1 MTTKTPHHAPTR
13 PARRPIWRALL
24 AAAALTATGLAGAY
38 QIVGDLSAT
47 PTTWSGTRGTQQN
60 VGTYAGGNGAA
71 TFRSG
76 LTVNVTASRD
86 TTNNQNSFY
95 IGDASGATTTLKDPM
110 SSRAGTGYTGSGFS
124 PAFTT
129 ANVEGLY
136 LLSTTLRQDGSFIS
150 QTVTSGANSQ
160 TARIYDDPD
169 CYGSTG
175 TAGSTGDCLR
185 GILTIN
191 FSRPVTNPVFH
202 LTGLGGFIT
211 RTNDVWG
218 VATRYRLLTG
228 GVTLATVGTPRNLA
242 VTTLSGQPSI
252 GVTSFGTGNLVTSGT
267 PANTYDVIQSS
278 CTPAANTT
286 SAGCGS
292 IQATGTFSQLQFEV
306 ITETKKVVAGTSTT
320 NAYPAGQYDS
330 TKTNGSTINMN
341 FGADAT
347 NFAVSVSEDF
357 GDAPASYDPTAA
369 ASHVLGDLKLG
380 ATIDAQNTGTLN
392 GGTAVTPSPSA
403 VAAGAD
409 NNGANGDGADE
420 DAITTF
426 PALASSATGYSLTVP
441 VSGASAAGQVCGWI
455 DFDRGGTFGNVASER
470 ACAAFASGASSV
482 TLNWSGLSGL
492 SAGTNYVRLRASY
505 DTAGVQSPTGRLDS
519 GEVEDYRLTI
529 TPGTDLSVTKTDG
542 VTSVNANTP
551 TSYTIRVTNNGPS
564 SVTGA
569 VLRDAAVSG
578 LTVLNLTCSGTPGQC
593 TSGTTPTTA
602 QLQAG
607 YSLPTLNSGQFYEL
621 TLTTNVTATGSVSNV
636 ATITAPA
643 GTVDPIPGNDSATDT
658 NTVNPMATDPFPAS
672 LCRPNPGANAYA
684 DIFARWDHN
693 GSSGTSP
700 AGVIEPAANNPAG
713 AVGASAA
720 NEAVTGVT
728 ASINSY
734 DLNLRRSTLDAG
746 VNTGKYLQYAFTTIP
761 NFGGQYVE
769 LYGLGAM
776 VYSSPGNVQ
785 ATGTYRVR
793 LEIATN
799 AAFTGPT
806 VLRAAISFDNG
817 LASTADAAS
826 YSNQGTYAQT
836 FLHWNADNL
845 IALQPATTY
854 YVRVYPYAPGATG
867 YDNGTPYPGDVVLF
881 DDFMLKAKGCN
892 VPPTALDVT
901 NAALTGAGTV
911 SIAPLNASDL
921 ADGTIQ
927 SFTVSTLP
935 VATQGTLLFADG
947 LTPVTAGAVLTPAQ
961 ASTLTFRPTLGF
973 SGNATFTFTATDN
986 SGATDLTPATYTVP
1000 VSSIADLSVTKTGP
1014 AFAVPGEALTFT
1026 ITVTNTTAVPA
1037 AAYTVTDTLPAGLT
1051 FVSASN
1057 GGAYDSASR
1066 TVTWSLLSLAGN
1078 AQQTLTV
1085 TAAAPSEAQVT
1096 GGLTSVQN
1104 TASVALPGE
1113 TVLGNNTSA
1122 PTDTR
1127 LILTSVR
1134 KEVRNV
1140 STGTAF
1146 GTSSGGKPGEILEY
1160 CLITR
1165 NLGGAD
1171 LGAPTGYVVRDAVP
1185 GNVTARLNAYDAD
1198 EPGTGTGFGV
1208 KLTRGSTSY
1217 LSSVAATL
1225 TDSGGTFGS
1234 GALSV
1239 NLGVLTA
1246 GETVTTC
1253 FQTTIR

>member
-1 MTTKTPHHAPTR
+1 MTTKTPHHPH
-13 PARRPIWRALL
+13 RPIWRALL
-24 AAAALTATGLAGAY
+24 TAAALTAAALTAPGPAGAY
-38 QIVGDLSAT
+38 QIVGDLSPTA
-47 PTTWSGTRGTQQN
+47 TTWSGTAGTFQTTASN
-60 VGTYAGGNGAA
+60 YAGGTASA

-76 LTVNVTASRD
+76 LGTTFTAARD
-86 TTNNQNSFY
+86 TAANQNSLY
-95 IGDASGATTTLKDPM
+95 VNDGGGAIKTAM
-110 SSRAGTGYTGSGFS
+110 NARAGTYVGYS
-124 PAFTT
+124 PSFTT
-129 ANVEGLY
+129 SDVEGVA
-136 LLSTTLRQDGSFIS
+136 LLTRDTRQNGSFTTYSVTNPNDTTQVQFIRFYADTTCYPTS
-150 QTVTSGANSQ
+150 SALDSAATCSRGKLTVTF
-160 TARIYDDPD
+160 T
-169 CYGSTG
+169 
-175 TAGSTGDCLR
+175 
-185 GILTIN
+185 
-191 FSRPVTNPVFH
+191 RPVTNPVLH
-202 LTGLGGFIT
+202 LSGLGGNSAIGSPAVDAWGIA
-211 RTNDVWG
+211 TNF
-218 VATRYRLLTG
+218 RLTNAG
-228 GVTLATVGTPRNLA
+228 GSMTLL
-242 VTTLSGQPSI
+242 
-252 GVTSFGTGNLVTSGT
+252 GT
-267 PANTYDVIQSS
+267 PANLAITTVAGQPQLGAAAFRSGSDYIQGT
-278 CTPAANTT
+278 CTPATGLA
-286 SAGCGS
+286 AGCGS
-292 IQATGTFSQLQFEV
+292 VQVSGTYTQLNFDVSMTIVRVLTGTPGRV
-306 ITETKKVVAGTSTT
+306 YPIAGYDT
-320 NAYPAGQYDS
+320 NLAA
-330 TKTNGSTINMN
+330 GSTRNASI
-341 FGADAT
+341 GADAT
-347 NFAVSVSEDF
+347 NFALSVSEDF
-357 GDAPASYDPTAA
+357 GDAPASYDPVAA

-380 ATIDAQNTGTLN
+380 ATIDAENPGTLN

-403 VAAGAD
+403 VTAGAD
-409 NNGANGDGADE
+409 NTGTNGDGADE
-420 DAITTF
+420 DAVTTF
-426 PALASSATGYSLTVP
+426 PAIHASTTAYALTVP
-441 VSGASAAGQVCGWI
+441 ISGASAAGQVCGWI

-470 ACAAFASGASSV
+470 ACAAFASGATSV

-505 DTAGVQSPTGRLDS
+505 DATGVQSPTGRLDS

-529 TPGTDLSVTKTDG
+529 TPAADLSVTKTDG

-569 VLRDAAVSG
+569 VLRDPAVSG

-607 YSLPTLNSGQFYEL
+607 YALPTLNSGQFYEL

-643 GTVDPIPGNDSATDT
+643 GTVDPTPGNDSATDT
-658 NTVNPMATDPFPAS
+658 NTVNPTPTDPFPAS
-672 LCRPNPGANAYA
+672 LCRPNPGTNAYA

-693 GSSGTSP
+693 GSGGTSP
-700 AGVIEPAANNPAG
+700 AGAIEPAANNPAG

-728 ASINSY
+728 AAINSY

-746 VNTGKYLQYAFTTIP
+746 VNTGKYLQYAFTTTSS
-761 NFGGQYVE
+761 FGGQHVE

-799 AAFTGPT
+799 AAFTSPT
-806 VLRAAISFDNG
+806 VFRAAISFDNG
-817 LASTADAAS
+817 LASTADAAA
-826 YSNQGTYAQT
+826 YSNQGAYAQT
-836 FLHWNADNL
+836 FLHWNADTL

-901 NAALTGAGTV
+901 TAVLTGTGTA
-911 SIAPLNASDL
+911 SIAPLSASDL
-921 ADGTIQ
+921 AGGTIQ

-935 VATQGTLLFADG
+935 LATQGTLLFADG
-947 LTPVTAGAVLTPAQ
+947 LTPVTAGATLTPAQ
-961 ASTLTFRPTLGF
+961 ASALTFRPTPGF

-986 SGATDLTPATYTVP
+986 NGATDTTPATYTVP
-1000 VSSIADLSVTKTGP
+1000 VSFITDLSVTKTAP
-1014 AFAVPGEALTFT
+1014 AFAVPGETLTFG

-1051 FVSASN
+1051 FASASQ
-1057 GGAYDSASR
+1057 GGTYDSASR
-1066 TVTWSLLSLAGN
+1066 TVTWTLPALAGN
-1078 AQQTLTV
+1078 ATQTLTL
-1085 TAAAPSEAQVT
+1085 TAAAPGEAQVT
-1096 GGLTSVQN
+1096 GGLTRVQN

-1113 TVLGNNTSA
+1113 TALGNNTSA

-1140 STGTAF
+1140 SAGTAF
-1146 GTSSGGKPGEILEY
+1146 GTSGGGKPGEILEY

-1185 GNVTARLNAYDAD
+1185 GNVTARLDAYDPD

-1208 KLTRGSTSY
+1208 KLTRGSATTY
-1217 LSSVAATL
+1217 LPSASATL
-1225 TDSGGTFGS
+1225 TGGGGTFGS

>member
-1 MTTKTPHHAPTR
+1 MTKTTTPTIPR
-13 PARRPIWRALL
+13 ALSRAAWRAVL
-24 AAAALTATGLAGAY
+24 ATAALTGPAGAY
-38 QIVGDLSAT
+38 QIVGDLSAA
-47 PTTWSGTRGTQQN
+47 PTTWSGTAGTFQATASN
-60 VGTYAGGNGAA
+60 YSGGTASA

-76 LTVNVTASRD
+76 LGTTFTAARD
-86 TTNNQNSFY
+86 TAANQNSLY
-95 IGDASGATTTLKDPM
+95 VNDGAGAIKTAM
-110 SSRAGTGYTGSGFS
+110 NARAGTYTAYS
-124 PAFTT
+124 PGFTT
-129 ANVEGLY
+129 SSVEGVA
-136 LLSTTLRQDGSFIS
+136 LLTRDTRQNGSFTTYSVTNPNNTAQVQFIRFYADTTCYPGS
-150 QTVTSGANSQ
+150 SALDSAATCDRGKLTVTF
-160 TARIYDDPD
+160 T
-169 CYGSTG
+169 
-175 TAGSTGDCLR
+175 
-185 GILTIN
+185 
-191 FSRPVTNPVFH
+191 RPVTNPVLH
-202 LTGLGGFIT
+202 LSGLGGNSAIGSPAVDAWGIA
-211 RTNDVWG
+211 TNF
-218 VATRYRLLTG
+218 RLTNAG
-228 GVTLATVGTPRNLA
+228 SSMTLL
-242 VTTLSGQPSI
+242 
-252 GVTSFGTGNLVTSGT
+252 GT
-267 PANTYDVIQSS
+267 PANLAITTVGGQPQVGAAAFRSGSNYIQGT
-278 CTPAANTT
+278 CTPATGLA
-286 SAGCGS
+286 AGCGS
-292 IQATGTFSQLQFEV
+292 VQVNGTYTQLNFDV
-306 ITETKKVVAGTSTT
+306 SMTIVRVLSGTPSRVYPIAGYDT
-320 NAYPAGQYDS
+320 NLAA
-330 TKTNGSTINMN
+330 GSTRDASI
-341 FGADAT
+341 GADVT
-347 NFAVSVSEDF
+347 NFALSVSEDF

-369 ASHVLGDLKLG
+369 ASHVLSDLKLG
-380 ATIDAQNTGTLN
+380 SAADAENTGTLN
-392 GGTAVTPSPSA
+392 GGTAVTPSPGA
-403 VAAGAD
+403 VAPGAD
-409 NNGANGDGADE
+409 NTGVSGDGADE
-420 DAITTF
+420 DAVTTF
-426 PALASSATGYSLTVP
+426 PVINASATSYALTVP

-470 ACAAFASGASSV
+470 ACAAFASGATSV

-505 DTAGVQSPTGRLDS
+505 DTTGVQSPTGRLDS
-519 GEVEDYRLTI
+519 GEVEDSRLTI
-529 TPGTDLSVTKTDG
+529 TPAADLSVTKTDG

-569 VLRDAAVSG
+569 VLRDPAVSG

-607 YSLPTLNSGQFYEL
+607 YALPTLNSGQFYEL

-636 ATITAPA
+636 ATITAPG
-643 GTVDPIPGNDSATDT
+643 GTVDPTPGNNSATDT
-658 NTVNPMATDPFPAS
+658 NTVNPTPTDPFPAS
-672 LCRPNPGANAYA
+672 LCRPTPGANAYA

-693 GSSGTSP
+693 GSGGTSP
-700 AGVIEPAANNPAG
+700 AGAIEPAANNPAG

-728 ASINSY
+728 AAINSY

-746 VNTGKYLQYAFTTIP
+746 VNTGKYLQYAFTT
-761 NFGGQYVE
+761 NSSFGGQHVE

-785 ATGTYRVR
+785 VTGTYRVR
-793 LEIATN
+793 LEVATN
-799 AAFTGPT
+799 AAFTSPT
-806 VLRAAISFDNG
+806 VFRAAISFDNG

-826 YSNQGTYAQT
+826 YSNQGSYAQT

-881 DDFMLKAKGCN
+881 DDFMLKARGCN

-901 NAALTGAGTV
+901 NAALTGTGTA
-911 SIAPLNASDL
+911 SIAPLSASDV
-921 ADGTIQ
+921 AGGTIQ

-935 VATQGTLLFADG
+935 LATQGTLLFADG

-961 ASTLTFRPTLGF
+961 ASTLTFRPTAGF

-986 SGATDLTPATYTVP
+986 NGATDLTPATYTVP
-1000 VSSIADLSVTKTGP
+1000 VSSITDLSVTKTGP
-1014 AFAVPGEALTFT
+1014 AYAVPGEALTFT

-1037 AAYTVTDTLPAGLT
+1037 AAYTVTDTLPTGLT
-1051 FVSASN
+1051 FASASH
-1057 GGAYDSASR
+1057 GGTYDSATR
-1066 TVTWSLLSLAGN
+1066 TVTWTLLALAGN
-1078 AQQTLTV
+1078 ATQTLTL

-1096 GGLTSVQN
+1096 GGLTRVQN

-1113 TVLGNNTSA
+1113 TALGNNTSA

-1140 STGTAF
+1140 SAGTAF
-1146 GTSSGGKPGEILEY
+1146 GTSGGGKPGEILEY

-1217 LSSVAATL
+1217 LSSAAATL

>member
-1 MTTKTPHHAPTR
+1 MTTTPSPTR
-13 PARRPIWRALL
+13 PARRPVWRTLL
-24 AAAALTATGLAGAY
+24 TAAALTVTNLAGAY
-38 QIVGDLSAT
+38 QIVGDLSPTA
-47 PTTWSGTRGTQQN
+47 TTWSGTAGTFQTN
-60 VGTYAGGNGAA
+60 ASNYSGGTASA

-76 LTVNVTASRD
+76 LGTTFTAARD
-86 TTNNQNSFY
+86 TAANQNSLY
-95 IGDASGATTTLKDPM
+95 VNDGAGAIKTAI
-110 SSRAGTGYTGSGFS
+110 SARAGTYAGYS
-124 PAFTT
+124 PNFTT
-129 ANVEGLY
+129 SDVDGVA
-136 LLSTTLRQDGSFIS
+136 LLTRDTRQNGSFSTYSVTNPNNTS
-150 QTVTSGANSQ
+150 QVQYIRFYADTTCYPGSSALDSAATCDRGKLTVTF
-160 TARIYDDPD
+160 T
-169 CYGSTG
+169 
-175 TAGSTGDCLR
+175 
-185 GILTIN
+185 
-191 FSRPVTNPVFH
+191 RPVTNPVLH
-202 LTGLGGFIT
+202 LSGLGG
-211 RTNDVWG
+211 N
-218 VATRYRLLTG
+218 
-228 GVTLATVGTPRNLA
+228 
-242 VTTLSGQPSI
+242 SSI
-252 GVTSFGTGNLVTSGT
+252 GTVDAWGIATNFRLTNAGGSMTLLGT
-267 PANTYDVIQSS
+267 PANLAITTVGGQPQLGAAAFRSGSDYIQGT
-278 CTPAANTT
+278 CTPATGLA
-286 SAGCGS
+286 AGCGS
-292 IQATGTFSQLQFEV
+292 VQVNGTYTQLNFDV
-306 ITETKKVVAGTSTT
+306 SMTIVRVLSGTASRL
-320 NAYPAGQYDS
+320 YPIPGYDS
-330 TKTNGSTINMN
+330 VNYAAGSTRNANI
-341 FGADAT
+341 GADAT

-357 GDAPASYDPTAA
+357 GDAPASYDPVAA

-380 ATIDAQNTGTLN
+380 ATIDAENPDTLN

-403 VAAGAD
+403 VTAGAD
-409 NNGANGDGADE
+409 NTGTNGDGADE
-420 DAITTF
+420 DAVTTF
-426 PALASSATGYSLTVP
+426 PAINASTTSYALTVP
-441 VSGASAAGQVCGWI
+441 ISGASAAGQVCGWI
-455 DFDRGGTFGNVASER
+455 DFDRGGTFDTGER
-470 ACAAFASGASSV
+470 ACAAFASGATSV

-505 DTAGVQSPTGRLDS
+505 DTTGVQDPTGRLDS

-529 TPGTDLSVTKTDG
+529 TPAADLSVTKTDG

-607 YSLPTLNSGQFYEL
+607 YALPTLNSGQFYEL

-636 ATITAPA
+636 ATITAPS
-643 GTVDPIPGNDSATDT
+643 GTVDPTPGNNSATDT
-658 NTVNPMATDPFPAS
+658 NTVNPTPTDPFPAS
-672 LCRPNPGANAYA
+672 LCRPNPGTNAYA

-693 GSSGTSP
+693 GSGGTSP
-700 AGVIEPAANNPAG
+700 AGVIEPAVNNPAG

-728 ASINSY
+728 AAINSY

-746 VNTGKYLQYAFTTIP
+746 VNTGKYLQYAFTTTS

-776 VYSSPGNVQ
+776 VYSSPSNVQ
-785 ATGTYRVR
+785 ATGAYRVR

-826 YSNQGTYAQT
+826 YSNQGSYAQT

-901 NAALTGAGTV
+901 NAALTGTGAA
-911 SIAPLNASDL
+911 SIAPLSASDV
-921 ADGTIQ
+921 AGGTIQ

-935 VATQGTLLFADG
+935 LATQGTLLFADG

-986 SGATDLTPATYTVP
+986 NGATDLTPATYTVP
-1000 VSSIADLSVTKTGP
+1000 VSSITDLSVTKTGP

-1037 AAYTVTDTLPAGLT
+1037 AAYTVSDTLPTGLT
-1051 FVSASN
+1051 FASASN
-1057 GGAYDSASR
+1057 GGTYDSATR
-1066 TVTWSLLSLAGN
+1066 TVTWSLLSLAGS

-1085 TAAAPSEAQVT
+1085 TAAAPGEAQVT

-1127 LILTSVR
+1127 LILTSVS

-1140 STGTAF
+1140 SAGTAF
-1146 GTSSGGKPGEILEY
+1146 GTSGGGKPGEILEY

-1171 LGAPTGYVVRDAVP
+1171 LGAPTGYVVKDAVP
-1185 GNVTARLNAYDAD
+1185 GNVAARLDGYDAD
-1198 EPGTGTGFGV
+1198 EPGTDTGFGV
-1208 KLTRGSTSY
+1208 KLTRGALTSY
-1217 LSSVAATL
+1217 LKSDAATL
-1225 TDSGGTFGS
+1225 TGVGGTFGS